1 MKNVFLTLIVTN
13 TVHVRSA
20 LSRITTTY
28 VLWAIEKVS
37 KLRRVSN
44 FTYRIWTFFI
54 SLGSRS
60 RTPFSKSI
68 PGDSGPRTNTSTY
81 LNSFGS
87 VYRSKCQIDSTMSTY
102 STKKTTKS
110 LSKQLCKG
118 DGDLFQEFSH
128 ARISLLSFSIS
139 QDSSTTGRNEDKDA
153 NKLLYNFLF
162 PYYAYEKIT
171 KYTSCKHFQIWA
183 LLVLLISLLDF
194 VVLSKSLI
202 AVTSGN
208 PTCYFSRSLC
218 WLLQDKISLKADV
231 NFILIA

>member
-1 MKNVFLTLIVTN
+1 MYYEPLKRFQNCAGLAILHIAFERFSFHLAVDQERLFQNQFQVIQDQEPTRPLILIHLVQFTGQNVKLIRQWARIAQKN
-13 TVHVRSA
+13 
-20 LSRITTTY
+20 
-28 VLWAIEKVS
+28 
-37 KLRRVSN
+37 
-44 FTYRIWTFFI
+44 
-54 SLGSRS
+54 
-60 RTPFSKSI
+60 
-68 PGDSGPRTNTSTY
+68 
-81 LNSFGS
+81 
-87 VYRSKCQIDSTMSTY
+87 
-102 STKKTTKS
+102 TKS

-118 DGDLFQEFSH
+118 DSDLFQEFSH
-128 ARISLLSFSIS
+128 ARTLLLSFSIS

-231 NFILIA
+231 NFISIA

>member
-1 MKNVFLTLIVTN
+1 MYYEPLKRFQNCAGLAILHIAYERFSFHLAVDQERLFQNQFQVIQDQEPTRPLILIHLVQFTGQNVKLI
-13 TVHVRSA
+13 RQWA
-20 LSRITTTY
+20 RI
-28 VLWAIEKVS
+28 A
-37 KLRRVSN
+37 
-44 FTYRIWTFFI
+44 
-54 SLGSRS
+54 
-60 RTPFSKSI
+60 
-68 PGDSGPRTNTSTY
+68 
-81 LNSFGS
+81 
-87 VYRSKCQIDSTMSTY
+87 Q
-102 STKKTTKS
+102 KKTTKS

-218 WLLQDKISLKADV
+218 WLLRDKISLKADV

>member
-1 MKNVFLTLIVTN
+1 MYYEPLKRFQNCAGLAILHIAYERFSFHLAVDQERLFQNQFQVIQDQEPTRPLILIHLVQFTGQNVKLI
-13 TVHVRSA
+13 RQWA
-20 LSRITTTY
+20 RI
-28 VLWAIEKVS
+28 A
-37 KLRRVSN
+37 
-44 FTYRIWTFFI
+44 
-54 SLGSRS
+54 
-60 RTPFSKSI
+60 
-68 PGDSGPRTNTSTY
+68 
-81 LNSFGS
+81 
-87 VYRSKCQIDSTMSTY
+87 Q
-102 STKKTTKS
+102 KKTTKS

-208 PTCYFSRSLC
+208 PTCYFSPSLC
-218 WLLQDKISLKADV
+218 WLLRDKISLKADV

>member
-1 MKNVFLTLIVTN
+1 MYYEPLKRFQNCAGLAILHIAYERFSFHLAVDQERLFQNQFQVIQDQEPTRPLILIHLVQFTGQNVKLI
-13 TVHVRSA
+13 RQWA
-20 LSRITTTY
+20 RI
-28 VLWAIEKVS
+28 A
-37 KLRRVSN
+37 
-44 FTYRIWTFFI
+44 
-54 SLGSRS
+54 
-60 RTPFSKSI
+60 
-68 PGDSGPRTNTSTY
+68 
-81 LNSFGS
+81 
-87 VYRSKCQIDSTMSTY
+87 Q
-102 STKKTTKS
+102 KKTTKS

-202 AVTSGN
+202 TVTSGN

>member
-1 MKNVFLTLIVTN
+1 MYYEPLKRFQNCAGLAILHIAYERFSFHLAVDQERLFQNQFQVIQDQEPTRLLILIHLVQFTGQNVKLIRQWARIAQKKN
-13 TVHVRSA
+13 
-20 LSRITTTY
+20 
-28 VLWAIEKVS
+28 
-37 KLRRVSN
+37 
-44 FTYRIWTFFI
+44 
-54 SLGSRS
+54 
-60 RTPFSKSI
+60 
-68 PGDSGPRTNTSTY
+68 
-81 LNSFGS
+81 
-87 VYRSKCQIDSTMSTY
+87 
-102 STKKTTKS
+102 TKS

-118 DGDLFQEFSH
+118 DSDLFQEFSH
-128 ARISLLSFSIS
+128 ARTSLLSFSIS

-231 NFILIA
+231 NFISIA